1 MRCDSPRGGLGG
13 TWMVGGGFLLLV
25 LYRRFDLVRILVWK
39 EKTLSKNDNVDLA
52 RVDYWLRGV
61 KSAIETLRTVA
72 GPIHPGHAYWD
83 TIADL
88 ENLREWLEQA
98 KHAEDFV
105 REFERRNDCQSG

>member
-1 MRCDSPRGGLGG
+1 MIGRLV
-13 TWMVGGGFLLLV
+13 VGDGFLILSV
-25 LYRRFDLVRILVWK
+25 YRRFDLVRILVWK

-61 KSAIETLRTVA
+61 TSAIETLRAV
-72 GPIHPGHAYWD
+72 GPIHPGHAYWN

-98 KHAEDFV
+98 V
-105 REFERRNDCQSG
+105 TP